1 MKQYSLLICELKTEK
16 MCICNYSDE
25 VEKNYDE
32 NILKEI
38 VHIKFPQLKLLSLR
52 DNKIRS
58 IEFIS
63 RIWLPAL

>member
-52 DNKIRS
+52 DNEIRS